1 MTVETS
7 KLVGYVQIADNGTI
21 ATSKLVAYAIL
32 EPGTEAGATP
42 LVHRSYTYA
51 QRLKNPNE

>member
-7 KLVGYVQIADNGTI
+7 KLVGYVQIADNGTL

-42 LVHRSYTYA
+42 PVHHAFTYG
-51 QRLKNPNE
+51 QRFRLPGQ